1 MAPSS
6 LALNQTC
13 KKHARQFGEINK
25 KNIYPLLV
33 LYKKKKLK
41 RKETFITLDKGICW
55 ILLLC
60 YSEIKWFR
68 LWKLH
73 LKYQDILYSSRKVTS
88 NNNSSILQSVPS
100 LFTYPGR
107 WLKGRQCDMNIFLFS
122 SCQGSLTTLSE
133 KLNYW
138 KQSTGHHN
146 RKHLES
152 L

>member
-1 MAPSS
+1 MAPSR
-6 LALNQTC
+6 LVLNQTC
-13 KKHARQFGEINK
+13 KRHARQFGEIK
-25 KNIYPLLV
+25 KKKKIYPLLV
-33 LYKKKKLK
+33 LYKKKPK
-41 RKETFITLDKGICW
+41 RKQTFITLDKGICW

-68 LWKLH
+68 SWKLR

-88 NNNSSILQSVPS
+88 NNNFSILQPAPS

-122 SCQGSLTTLSE
+122 SFQGSLTTLSE